1 MRTSLAA
8 ILVLL
13 LFSGPIRAQDTIT
26 LLVRS
31 RGMAPGDLAF
41 VVRGTAD
48 LLNKNKGILADVP
61 ARPLDGDTLSKSRDK
76 AAALLE
82 EARELYKKFDETGAL
97 GKLAESR
104 AALLAGCGGADA
116 GLLRSQVLLEGLIH
130 FTAGRRDP
138 AQLAF
143 SQLAALDPAF
153 EPDTA
158 NVAPKV
164 VAAFREAKE
173 EVLGKKPGLLEL
185 AGRPQGA
192 KVRLDGGEPGTLPA
206 VFDRV
211 PPGNHCLEV
220 TDPAHGAWVARV
232 TMPAG
237 GTVRM
242 RAILFPACASGL
254 LEGEPGLPRDAD
266 PGELARGFS
275 TGYLALG
282 DAEESRVTIRLIS
295 ARTGKVSEPVACET
309 TPELENMLPCLH
321 DGLVSAHKVLS
332 TPPALVD
339 LGPPPPPPVVVEPA
353 GTAWYKSWW
362 FWSIVGG
369 VALAGSALTIG
380 IVLSEGGNNPD
391 YWVTV
396 TRP

>member
-1 MRTSLAA
+1 MVSQQNHCGWA
-8 ILVLL
+8 
-13 LFSGPIRAQDTIT
+13 
-26 LLVRS
+26 
-31 RGMAPGDLAF
+31 
-41 VVRGTAD
+41 RGTA
-48 LLNKNKGILADVP
+48 LL
-61 ARPLDGDTLSKSRDK
+61 
-76 AAALLE
+76 AAVG
-82 EARELYKKFDETGAL
+82 T
-97 GKLAESR
+97 
-104 AALLAGCGGADA
+104 ALLAGCGGADA

-158 NVAPKV
+158 KVAPKV

-173 EVLGKKPGLLEL
+173 EVLKKKPGLLEL

-220 TDPAHGAWVARV
+220 TDPAHGSWVARL

-242 RAILFPACASGL
+242 RAVLFPASGAGL

-275 TGYLALG
+275 TDYLVLG
-282 DAEESRVTIRLIS
+282 DAEESRVTIRIIS
-295 ARTGKVSEPVACET
+295 AKTGKVSEPIICTAE
-309 TPELENMLPCLH
+309 PGLENLLPCLH
-321 DGLVSAHKVLS
+321 DGLVSAHKNLS
-332 TPPALVD
+332 TPPAVAD
-339 LGPPPPPPVVVEPA
+339 LGPPPPPTAVVEPE
-353 GTAWYKSWW
+353 GSAWYKSWW

>member
-8 ILVLL
+8 ILLL
-13 LFSGPIRAQDTIT
+13 LVVSGPTRAQDTIT

-31 RGMAPGDLAF
+31 RGMAPRDLAF
-41 VVRGTAD
+41 VVQSTAD
-48 LLNKNKGILADVP
+48 LLNKNQGILADVP
-61 ARPLDGDTLSKSRDK
+61 ARPLAGDTLSQSREK

-158 NVAPKV
+158 KVAPKV
-164 VAAFREAKE
+164 VAAFREAKK

-220 TDPAHGAWVARV
+220 TDPAHGAWVARL

-242 RAILFPACASGL
+242 RAILFPTSAIGL
-254 LEGEPGLPRDAD
+254 LAGEPGLPRDAD

-275 TGYLALG
+275 ADYLALG
-282 DAEESRVTIRLIS
+282 DAEESRVTIRIIS
-295 ARTGKVSEPVACET
+295 AKNAKVSESVVCPVEQ
-309 TPELENMLPCLH
+309 LEKLPGCLH
-321 DGLVSAHKVLS
+321 DGLVSAHKNLS
-332 TPPALVD
+332 TPPAVAD
-339 LGPPPPPPVVVEPA
+339 LGPPPPPTAVVEPE
-353 GTAWYKSWW
+353 GSAWYKSWW